1 MYQIGYTPLALQQ
14 LTNVASDDDRNAI
27 VRRVA
32 ELAINPYHT
41 RAPEYERALY
51 RRAKA
56 AGGRYRIL
64 FRIAEDN
71 ATVKIEFIG
80 MRIPGNEQD
89 AYAAFRRLLTES
101 GL

>member
-1 MYQIGYTPLALQQ
+1 MYQIGYTPIALQQ
-14 LTNVASDDDRNAI
+14 LTNVASDDDRSAI

-41 RAPEYERALY
+41 RALKYDSALY

-56 AGGRYRIL
+56 AGRRYRIF
-64 FRIAEDN
+64 FRIDEDN

-80 MRIPGNEQD
+80 MRIPGNAQD
-89 AYAAFRRLLTES
+89 AYATFRRSLTES

>member
-1 MYQIGYTPLALQQ
+1 MYQIGYTPLALRQ
-14 LTNVASDDDRNAI
+14 LASVASDDDRNAI

-32 ELAINPYHT
+32 ELAIKPYHT
-41 RAPEYERALY
+41 RALKYESALY
-51 RRAKA
+51 RRARA
-56 AGGRYRIL
+56 AGGRYRIF
-64 FRIAEDN
+64 FRIDDDN

-89 AYAAFRRLLTES
+89 AYAVFRRLLTES